1 MSKGTKDPETTNKKY
16 KSGYVPVNGLD
27 MYYEI
32 HGKGQPLVLLH
43 GAFSG
48 IGTSFGRILPGL
60 AKTRR
65 VIAFELQGH
74 GRTAD
79 IDRPLTVE
87 GMADDV
93 AAALPQLGIEQADI
107 LGYSTGGAVALH
119 FATRHPGRLRK
130 LVLMSIGYSLS
141 GIHPGLMEGMGEMKP
156 EMMYGSPFHEEY
168 MRLAP
173 HPEDFARLFGKK
185 TQMDRQLKDFSD
197 DAIRGIKAPV
207 LLMIGDSDL
216 IRPHPTRAR
225 GGDVPSAG
233 RRCLR
238 GHSCRSA
245 EFTTGHTPWYIAHIH
260 CRSCGLAGFDDQFV
274 PRRAR

>member
-1 MSKGTKDPETTNKKY
+1 MSKSTKDPETTNRKY
-16 KSGYVPVNGLD
+16 KSGYVHVNGLA

-60 AKTRR
+60 AKTRK

-93 AAALPQLGIEQADI
+93 AAALPELGIEQADV

-119 FATRHPGRLRK
+119 FATRHPERLRK
-130 LVLMSIGYSLS
+130 LVLMSIGYTLG
-141 GIHPGLMEGMGEMKP
+141 GIHPGLMDGMGQMKP

-168 MRLAP
+168 MRIAP
-173 HPEDFARLFGKK
+173 RPEDFARLFEKK
-185 TQMDRQLKDFSD
+185 TQMDRQLKDFSEEE
-197 DAIRGIKAPV
+197 IRRIQAPV

-216 IRPHPTRAR
+216 IRPEHAVEMFRLLGGGVFGDTPAGLPNSQLAILPGTSHVSIADRA
-225 GGDVPSAG
+225 DWLVSMINSF
-233 RRCLR
+233 L
-238 GHSCRSA
+238 
-245 EFTTGHTPWYIAHIH
+245 
-260 CRSCGLAGFDDQFV
+260 DQPV
-274 PRRAR
+274 KRE